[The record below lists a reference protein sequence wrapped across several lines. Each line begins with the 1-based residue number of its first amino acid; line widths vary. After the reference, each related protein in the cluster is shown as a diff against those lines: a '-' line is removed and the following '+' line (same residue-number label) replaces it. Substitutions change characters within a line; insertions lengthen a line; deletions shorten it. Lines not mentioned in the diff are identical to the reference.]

1 MNFQKINITLI
12 QPFGYTHSLALLE
25 AAEFFEHQIRSLGFE
40 VNLKKN
46 RFEQNSV
53 NIILGAHL
61 LSDGNSIPKN
71 TIIFN
76 SEQTSEKNDWFK
88 NKIYLEILK
97 KNYIWEYSKSNQKN
111 ISNPT
116 TSIIFF
122 GNENQLKRLN
132 KALHKEYDLLF
143 YGSMSPEKE
152 KTLKKLADRG
162 LKVKSIFDLYSAERD
177 AHLEKTRAILNLHH
191 YKTAVFQQIRAFY
204 PLINKIPV
212 FSEDFAQ
219 ETAPDFYQHCV
230 FKPNGEDFVEY
241 VFRKLTSVVSQK

>member
-111 ISNPT
+111 ISNPN
-116 TSIIFF
+116 TSIIF
-122 GNENQLKRLN
+122 L
-132 KALHKEYDLLF
+132 A
-143 YGSMSPEKE
+143 M
-152 KTLKKLADRG
+152 KT
-162 LKVKSIFDLYSAERD
+162 
-177 AHLEKTRAILNLHH
+177 N
-191 YKTAVFQQIRAFY
+191 
-204 PLINKIPV
+204 
-212 FSEDFAQ
+212 
-219 ETAPDFYQHCV
+219 
-230 FKPNGEDFVEY
+230 
-241 VFRKLTSVVSQK
+241 